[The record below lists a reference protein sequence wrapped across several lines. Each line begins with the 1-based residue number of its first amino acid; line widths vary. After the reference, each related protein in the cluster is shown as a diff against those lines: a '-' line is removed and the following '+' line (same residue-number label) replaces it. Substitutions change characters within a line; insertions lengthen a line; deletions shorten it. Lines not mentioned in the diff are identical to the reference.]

1 MGWRYMEEWVHNYGI
16 SGITYIATG
25 MDVRMMNDARIANM
39 SFRYKRDYLQ
49 EITVVDKVWE
59 NKKARWK
66 KAADSSPTLK
76 QYLED
81 TFYGKD

>member
-1 MGWRYMEEWVHNYGI
+1 
-16 SGITYIATG
+16 

-39 SFRYKRDYLQ
+39 SYRFKRDYLT
-49 EITVVDKVWE
+49 EINAVDKVWDL
-59 NKKARWK
+59 KKARWN
-66 KAADSSPTLK
+66 KAAQGAPTLK